1 MKSIARIAKMLSIMS
16 AKNEAYDQSRAF
28 AHKLLW
34 EQVHLSRIRKSD
46 AEYILNLED
55 STLNQMDADV
65 LLKEINNSISA
76 EMTCLINNQYLT
88 DSAGIFTSLK
98 KLQNLI
104 KTLEQ

>member
-16 AKNEAYDQSRAF
+16 AKNESYDQPRAF

-34 EQVHLSRIRKSD
+34 EQVHLSRIRRSD

-65 LLKEINNSISA
+65 LLKEINHSISA
-76 EMTCLINNQYLT
+76 EMTCLINNQHVNN
-88 DSAGIFTSLK
+88 SAGIFKSLK
-98 KLQNLI
+98 KIQNLI
-104 KTLEQ
+104 KILEQ